1 MRIRNFGLIALA
13 TGMFV
18 ISPLLA
24 GQTPL
29 KSGVPKEKTQNS
41 KPAPGP
47 HDLTGIWTGP
57 YEESIIPNKLL
68 TPWAAEKFNQ
78 QKTERQVEDRPI
90 IYDGE
95 KNNTDPLVKG
105 CDPPGVPRVYYH
117 PRPFEI
123 MQIPGR
129 LILHY
134 EEYNTFREIW
144 TDGRQIPNDPDPTW
158 NGYSVGRWEGDTLVV
173 DTIGFNGKTWVDNAG
188 HPMSDAMHLTERF
201 HRIDRDHMSIE
212 YTFEDRKALTAPFTY
227 KKTYDAHPDWE
238 ITEYF
243 CTMEDMQEF
252 YKHVMQP
259 AGKGK

>member
-57 YEESIIPNKLL
+57 YEENIIPNKLL

-134 EEYNTFREIW
+134 EEYNTFSEIW
-144 TDGRQIPNDPDPTW
+144 TDGRQIPSDPDPTW
-158 NGYSVGRWEGDTLVV
+158 NGHSVGRWEGDTLVV
-173 DTIGFNGKTWVDNAG
+173 DTIGFNG
-188 HPMSDAMHLTERF
+188 
-201 HRIDRDHMSIE
+201 
-212 YTFEDRKALTAPFTY
+212 
-227 KKTYDAHPDWE
+227 
-238 ITEYF
+238 
-243 CTMEDMQEF
+243 
-252 YKHVMQP
+252 
-259 AGKGK
+259 